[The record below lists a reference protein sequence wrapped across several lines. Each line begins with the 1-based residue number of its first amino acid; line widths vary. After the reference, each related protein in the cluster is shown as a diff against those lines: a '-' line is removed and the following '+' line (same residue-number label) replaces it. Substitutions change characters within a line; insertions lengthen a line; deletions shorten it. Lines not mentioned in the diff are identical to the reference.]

1 MPSDVTESPD
11 TDARQKSLL
20 DASLSV
26 FLRYGFRKTSMEE
39 VARAAHI
46 SRQGL
51 YLHFKTKEDLFRATV
66 RYFLDSTLRA
76 ASAELEDASR
86 PLKERLGGAFAAF
99 VGRFVGMLGSDAED
113 LAEASSALVGNL
125 IAEHEQSFIEQLAK
139 TLRSEG
145 VLGAYK
151 HAGLTAKQ
159 LAETLYATARGLKYS
174 AKTQAEFGER
184 MTTAIRVLCAPLVE
198 ARGSAREQRKET
210 R

>member
-1 MPSDVTESPD
+1 MSSNMSSGLSASED
-11 TDARQKSLL
+11 TAVRQKLL
-20 DASLSV
+20 LEAALAV

-66 RYFLDSTLRA
+66 RHFLSSTLSA
-76 ASAELEDASR
+76 AKAELEGAPST
-86 PLKERLGGAFAAF
+86 PLKVRLERAFDA
-99 VGRFVGMLGSDAED
+99 VIGRFVGMLGADAED
-113 LAEASSALVGNL
+113 LGEASSALLGPL
-125 IAEHEQSFIEQLAK
+125 LREHERSFVEQLAK

-145 VLGAYK
+145 VHGAYK
-151 HAGLTAKQ
+151 SAGLSAKQ

-174 AKTQAEFGER
+174 AQSRAEFGER
-184 MTTAIRVLCAPLVE
+184 MAVAIRVLCAPC
-198 ARGSAREQRKET
+198 KEG

>member
-1 MPSDVTESPD
+1 MSSESPTPLV

-20 DASLSV
+20 AASLTV

-66 RYFLDSTLRA
+66 SHFLDGTLQA
-76 ASAELEDASR
+76 ASSQLSDHDL
-86 PLKERLGGAFAAF
+86 PLKERLLRAFDAIM
-99 VGRFVGMLGSDAED
+99 GRFVGMFGGDAED
-113 LAEASSALVGNL
+113 LAEASSALVGSL
-125 IAEHEQSFIEQLAK
+125 ITEHEQSFIEQLAK

-145 VLGAYK
+145 VLSAYK
-151 HAGLTAKQ
+151 PAGLTAKQ

-174 AKTQAEFGER
+174 ARSQAEFGER
-184 MTTAIRVLCAPLVE
+184 MTIAIRMLCAPWT
-198 ARGSAREQRKET
+198 ET